1 MGICCCLLDPQTNS
15 YQTPRPPAGAL
26 STLEISSAQ
35 STGTSQPSTTE
46 PPILKAAQELLI
58 AEAVSKQQNINL
70 NRLMKARSHTPGLYE
85 AVAVIMEAKRS
96 GNQGAQTGKEQ
107 ALNMEVIPFDVKDSA
122 LESIMAACNNLGFTC
137 RQAGK

>member
-1 MGICCCLLDPQTNS
+1 
-15 YQTPRPPAGAL
+15 
-26 STLEISSAQ
+26 LEISSAQ

-85 AVAVIMEAKRS
+85 AVAVIMEAKWKSRCS
-96 GNQGAQTGKEQ
+96 DWERTG
-107 ALNMEVIPFDVKDSA
+107 VKHGGDSV
-122 LESIMAACNNLGFTC
+122 
-137 RQAGK
+137 